1 VCVTGIEAPMVVTLR
16 FHVRKG
22 RSIPSPQFLTPGP
35 LTRKYDARG
44 YYATTGIA
52 PDLMQATQLA
62 VRHLIDHLT
71 ATHHLTREEAYVL
84 CSVAADLKI
93 SEVVDKPNWIVSCY
107 LPRGLFSP

>member
-1 VCVTGIEAPMVVTLR
+1 MGVTLR

-22 RSIPSPQFLTPGP
+22 HSLPSPQFITPGP

-52 PDLMQATQLA
+52 PDLMLATQLA
-62 VRHLIDHLT
+62 VRHMLDHLT
-71 ATHHLTREEAYVL
+71 GVHRLTREEAYVL

-107 LPRGLFSP
+107 LPRTLFSP